1 MTCFNQIIDSHRC
14 IKSSERELFD
24 SFIWETTLCTYC
36 ISTHILM
43 QKWNLSHNQEKKN
56 SVGENPCKSPLHWLL
71 DHFRCVV
78 LNLVVKL
85 NLKTWCDAETLCL
98 EEYSCKH
105 WGTWHLFSIV
115 ICRGVNA
122 SRKMQKGLILF
133 ILIFIIF
140 I

>member
-1 MTCFNQIIDSHRC
+1 MYKKQWARTVWLLYMRNN
-14 IKSSERELFD
+14 
-24 SFIWETTLCTYC
+24 TL
-36 ISTHILM
+36 HILYLNTYTNAKM
-43 QKWNLSHNQEKKN
+43 KFKPQSGKKKN

-115 ICRGVNA
+115 ICRDVNA